1 MLCNY
6 DANENDTGKEPWT
19 LSAYKTKTD
28 SHPTQVP
35 DPTIGEVTSRDGTR
49 IGYLRLGHGPGLV
62 LLHGS
67 METARSHLQLARH
80 LSDTFTVYLPD
91 RRGRGLSGPP
101 GAEHGIRQ
109 EVEDL
114 DAVLTATGAHYVF
127 GVSASGLVAL
137 EAVRTLPAVNKI
149 AVYEPALLTN
159 PEQNAWLA
167 RYDRQM
173 SEGRVAAALVTS
185 MKGLTLGPPILN
197 LMPIRLL
204 VLLTKLAMRSEDKK
218 AADGAPTMRSL
229 APTLH
234 CEGTLLAEMTGSAR
248 QFGTVTEDVLL
259 LSGSKGLRLFLPGMQ
274 ALEQALPNVRRVEF
288 PGLDHG
294 GSADVSSTNRSAK
307 PDVVGAELRRFFA
320 QP

>member
-1 MLCNY
+1 MNGP
-6 DANENDTGKEPWT
+6 NEARKEPWT
-19 LSAYKTKTD
+19 LSAYKTKTAGH
-28 SHPTQVP
+28 SSEIA
-35 DPTIGEVTSRDGTR
+35 DPTIGEVASRDGTR
-49 IGYLRLGHGPGLV
+49 IGFLRLGHGPGLV

-67 METARSHLQLARH
+67 METARSHLQLAGH
-80 LSDTFTVYLPD
+80 LSDRFTVYLPD

-101 GAEHGIRQ
+101 GPKYGISQ

-137 EAVRTLPAVNKI
+137 EAARTLPAVHKI
-149 AVYEPALLTN
+149 AVYEPALLTSL
-159 PEQNAWLA
+159 EQNAWLA

-173 SEGRVAAALVTS
+173 SEGRIAAALVTS

-197 LMPIRLL
+197 LMPNPVL

-218 AADGAPTMRSL
+218 AADGAATMRSL

-234 CEGTLLAEMTGSAR
+234 CEGTLLAEMTGSAQR
-248 QFGTVTEDVLL
+248 FGTVTADVLL
-259 LSGSKGLRLFLPGMQ
+259 LSGSKGLRLFLPGMKT
-274 ALEQALPNVRRVEF
+274 LEQTLPNVRRVEF

-294 GSADVSSTNRSAK
+294 GTADVNSTNRSAK
-307 PDVVGAELRRFFA
+307 PDLVGAELRRFFA